1 MRQQLSGFFFLFLSF
16 TRLEKN
22 LALGGMASSALP
34 APVTATIREPGVDEQ
49 ESRVAC
55 SGKKPRKRKIA
66 TKQQTPH
73 PHHHHHTSEQ
83 PKELDKTVSKRTAA
97 RQREAAA
104 NAEIARL
111 KAELAT
117 LRAEGCPG
125 HLAQERKR
133 EEGCAILPRRALS
146 LAGFW
151 NVAPNDLLAVTP
163 ALVAAVEARGG
174 TAIRREGMQVCFRGK
189 ERRLVVESALEVMAQ
204 KLPQYQRRRDEG
216 L

>member
-1 MRQQLSGFFFLFLSF
+1 
-16 TRLEKN
+16 
-22 LALGGMASSALP
+22 MASSALP
-34 APVTATIREPGVDEQ
+34 VPLTATAERNTVQEPTVNEQ
-49 ESRVAC
+49 ESRAAC
-55 SGKKPRKRKIA
+55 SVKKTRKRKVV
-66 TKQQTPH
+66 TKQQQQPL
-73 PHHHHHTSEQ
+73 HHHNHHDQTLAQ
-83 PKELDKTVSKRTAA
+83 PKEQDKTVSKRTAA

-151 NVAPNDLLAVTP
+151 NIAPNDLLAVTP

-204 KLPQYQRRRDEG
+204 KLPQYQRRRDEVS
-216 L
+216 